1 MKWYCLF
8 LVLLYNSTAS
18 ITQHLQNLMN
28 KFTGLSKYRVTPIC
42 PPKATRYTFD
52 LFAVYVDDD
61 VVVAVVVGSDC
72 IDNMGAPVQ

>member
-1 MKWYCLF
+1 
-8 LVLLYNSTAS
+8 
-18 ITQHLQNLMN
+18 MN